1 VSAHILLPAGSEP
14 EAIPEL
20 LRSAAVLWVDVWGP
34 EEADVRLME
43 EVFGFH
49 PLAIEDT
56 RNQRQ
61 RPKAEEYDG
70 HVFLILNPVRCGV
83 EGAEFRELDVFV
95 GSNYVVTVHPGEEP
109 VVEEARRRLDRH
121 APATPGHVVHALL
134 DVVVDGYFPLLDAVG
149 EALEE
154 LEETVLARPGPE
166 ALSSLMRLKRTL
178 LEARRV
184 VGPQRDVLH
193 LLTRADLP
201 YLSAEELRYPMRDVY
216 DHLLR
221 VTDMLDTYRE
231 ILTGTL
237 DVYLSAVSN
246 RLNQVVNRLT
256 ALTVVIGV
264 LAVVT
269 GFYGMNFER
278 TWPPF
283 EAAWGVPF
291 ILGLMAGAVG
301 ALLLGFRRTGWL

>member
-1 VSAHILLPAGSEP
+1 MSGRVLLPHSAAVEDLP
-14 EAIPEL
+14 RL
-20 LRSAAVLWVDVWGP
+20 LRSVSLVWVDLQGP
-34 EEADVRLME
+34 EEEDVHLMR

-61 RPKAEEYDG
+61 RPKAEEYGG
-70 HVFLILNPVRCGV
+70 HLFLILNPVRCGP

-95 GSNYVVTVHPGEEP
+95 GANYVVTVHPGDEP
-109 VVEEARRRLDRH
+109 VVDEARRRLDPH
-121 APATPGHVVHALL
+121 ATPGHVVHALL
-134 DVVVDGYFPLLDAVG
+134 DVVVDGYFPLLDQVG
-149 EALEE
+149 EALDE
-154 LEETVLARPGPE
+154 LEEAVLTQPGPE
-166 ALSSLMRLKRTL
+166 ALASLMRLKRTL

-193 LLTRADLP
+193 LVTRTDLP
-201 YLSAEELRYPMRDVY
+201 YLSSEELRYPMRDVY

-221 VTDMLDTYRE
+221 VTDMLDTYRD

-256 ALTVVIGV
+256 AFTVVIGV

-283 EAAWGVPF
+283 GAPWGVPF
-291 ILGLMAGAVG
+291 VLGVMAGAVG
-301 ALLLGFRRTGWL
+301 ALAWGFRRAGWL

>member
-1 VSAHILLPAGSEP
+1 VSAHVLLPAGSEP

-20 LRSAAVLWVDVWGP
+20 LRSAAVLWVDVRGP

-149 EALEE
+149 EALDE

-193 LLTRADLP
+193 LLTRADLS

-291 ILGLMAGAVG
+291 VLGLMAGAVG